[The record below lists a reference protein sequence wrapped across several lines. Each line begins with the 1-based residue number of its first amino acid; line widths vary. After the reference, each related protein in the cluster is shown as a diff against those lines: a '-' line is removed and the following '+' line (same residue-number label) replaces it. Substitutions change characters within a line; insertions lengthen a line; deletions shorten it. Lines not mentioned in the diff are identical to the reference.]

1 MSAVPQIPPE
11 PRSSA
16 TTSQDRRIQMLRTAM
31 GPLIAAALEDPDVV
45 EIMLNPD
52 RTLWVD
58 RLSSGRAPLGV
69 ELPEA
74 DGERLIRLV
83 AAHVGAEV
91 HRGQPLLTAE
101 LPETGERF
109 EGILPP
115 AAPGPAFALRKRA
128 VSIIGLDRYVA
139 DGILTAGQ
147 ADFLRCAVRERQ
159 NILIAGGTSTG
170 KTTLA
175 NALLAEIAATGDR
188 VLVLEDTIELQCAA
202 RDHVPLRTRAGVV
215 SMQELVR
222 ATMRLRPDR
231 VIVGEVR
238 GGEALDLIKV
248 WGTGHPG
255 GIATIHAGSALGAL
269 LRLEQLILE
278 VAVNP
283 PRALIAEAI
292 NVVIHIAGRGR
303 KRHVESIARVVGFD
317 GVGYRMAD
325 ALETPF
331 PELPPALLA
340 ANAAA
345 LSPSLTNLENCH
357 DADARSRFPL
367 FRQSASAPIQPCAA
381 AQPGPPCEARAAA
394 GRAVVVLGWH
404 GAGCRFQHALGR
416 PADLHPRIHPG
427 AGGAHRRGHHHHF
440 HRPGAGLRRYQRRLP
455 QADPDRL
462 RPVHRV
468 RSFELLPVVLQ
479 LLRRGRRMSAA
490 NEGAPGFASGF
501 EIPLHRSLT
510 EPILLGGA
518 PRTVAIAN
526 GTLAA
531 AVGLGLQLWIP
542 GAVLWIV
549 GHSLAVWGAR
559 VDPQFMQ
566 VFARHI
572 KHKPLLDV

>member
-1 MSAVPQIPPE
+1 MSQYRLNLFIQHEHAKRLDELAAKKGVSK
-11 PRSSA
+11 SS
-16 TTSQDRRIQMLRTAM
+16 IV
-31 GPLIAAALEDPDVV
+31 AAALASWLSPDAGDQREAAIAKRLDRLSRQAERLERDQNIQIETLALFIRYYLTVSTPVPEAIRTRLALRARRVSSSLSNSWAATSCVAAAWCATWWKNCAPTPCAWMRQRRWLPPMNAQPSVRHESRSTDPARSTLIRCGVPVSPHPDAAHGDGAGDRCCAGRPRRGGSDAQ
-45 EIMLNPD
+45 PD

-74 DGERLIRLV
+74 DGERIIRLV

-139 DGILTAGQ
+139 DGILSAGQ
-147 ADFLRCAVRERQ
+147 AVFLRHAVRERH

-238 GGEALDLIKV
+238 GGEALDLVKV

-283 PRALIAEAI
+283 PRALIAEAV

-303 KRHVESIARVVGFD
+303 KRHVETISRVVGFD
-317 GVGYRMAD
+317 GAGYRLAD
-325 ALETPF
+325 ALEAPF
-331 PELPPALLA
+331 PELPPV
-340 ANAAA
+340 
-345 LSPSLTNLENCH
+345 P
-357 DADARSRFPL
+357 
-367 FRQSASAPIQPCAA
+367 
-381 AQPGPPCEARAAA
+381 
-394 GRAVVVLGWH
+394 
-404 GAGCRFQHALGR
+404 
-416 PADLHPRIHPG
+416 
-427 AGGAHRRGHHHHF
+427 
-440 HRPGAGLRRYQRRLP
+440 
-455 QADPDRL
+455 
-462 RPVHRV
+462 
-468 RSFELLPVVLQ
+468 
-479 LLRRGRRMSAA
+479 
-490 NEGAPGFASGF
+490 
-501 EIPLHRSLT
+501 
-510 EPILLGGA
+510 
-518 PRTVAIAN
+518 
-526 GTLAA
+526 LAA
-531 AVGLGLQLWIP
+531 AIAAPSSIP
-542 GAVLWIV
+542 DQPGEL
-549 GHSLAVWGAR
+549 
-559 VDPQFMQ
+559 P
-566 VFARHI
+566 
-572 KHKPLLDV
+572 

>member
-11 PRSSA
+11 SRSSA
-16 TTSQDRRIQMLRTAM
+16 AASQDRRIQMLRTAM
-31 GPLIAAALEDPDVV
+31 VPLIAAALEDPDVV

-58 RLSSGRAPLGV
+58 RLSSGRSPLGV
-69 ELPEA
+69 EMPEA
-74 DGERLIRLV
+74 DGERIIRLV

-147 ADFLRCAVRERQ
+147 AEFLRRAVRERQ

-215 SMQELVR
+215 TMTELVR

-238 GGEALDLIKV
+238 GGEALDLVKV

-283 PRALIAEAI
+283 PRALIAEAV

-303 KRHVESIARVVGFD
+303 KRHVETISRVVGFD
-317 GVGYRMAD
+317 GAGYRLTD

-331 PELPPALLA
+331 PELPPV
-340 ANAAA
+340 
-345 LSPSLTNLENCH
+345 P
-357 DADARSRFPL
+357 
-367 FRQSASAPIQPCAA
+367 
-381 AQPGPPCEARAAA
+381 
-394 GRAVVVLGWH
+394 
-404 GAGCRFQHALGR
+404 
-416 PADLHPRIHPG
+416 
-427 AGGAHRRGHHHHF
+427 
-440 HRPGAGLRRYQRRLP
+440 
-455 QADPDRL
+455 
-462 RPVHRV
+462 
-468 RSFELLPVVLQ
+468 
-479 LLRRGRRMSAA
+479 
-490 NEGAPGFASGF
+490 
-501 EIPLHRSLT
+501 
-510 EPILLGGA
+510 
-518 PRTVAIAN
+518 
-526 GTLAA
+526 LAA
-531 AVGLGLQLWIP
+531 AAAAPSSTPDQP
-542 GAVLWIV
+542 GEL
-549 GHSLAVWGAR
+549 
-559 VDPQFMQ
+559 P
-566 VFARHI
+566 
-572 KHKPLLDV
+572 